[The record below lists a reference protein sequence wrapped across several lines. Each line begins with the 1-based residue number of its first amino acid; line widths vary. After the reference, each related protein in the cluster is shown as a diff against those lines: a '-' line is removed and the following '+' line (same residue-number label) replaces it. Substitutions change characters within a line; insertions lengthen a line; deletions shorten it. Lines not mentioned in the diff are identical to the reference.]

1 MLKGNAN
8 GKMFSFQPAF
18 LLHLEPFANSLKQCS
33 RSYDGSDI
41 LLADFSVA
49 VAVLETVPIM
59 RRGITCIGILLKKQT
74 TKKLSTGGGYR
85 NLKML
90 V

>member
-1 MLKGNAN
+1 MFRIEIISEHILGIHHCLPTLKDNAN

-41 LLADFSVA
+41 LLANFCVA

-59 RRGITCIGILLKKQT
+59 RRRVTCIRK
-74 TKKLSTGGGYR
+74 SY
-85 NLKML
+85 
-90 V
+90 